1 MSRIGLVLEGGSFRG
16 IFTAG
21 VLDLLLEHHI
31 SFPYVIGVSA
41 GSGNAVN
48 FIAGQEGR
56 TKKVITH
63 ENADAYYGLGTLRNN
78 GKVLDLDQM
87 LAYDKEPLNFDSF
100 FASDVER
107 EFVAVNCE
115 TGKAE
120 YLTDDGTAES
130 ILQICK
136 ASCSVPLMCA
146 PVKIGGNA
154 YLDGSIV
161 DSIPYERAFER
172 GCDKVVVVQTRKAG
186 EAPTDYSKMKLLLN
200 VCYHSTYPKVAEVM
214 VERRYNYDK
223 QIRRLEELEQDGK
236 AIIIR
241 PEIGSIGH
249 FENDVEKINDFYKHG
264 YELME
269 KNMGKL
275 QEFIKS

>member
-21 VLDLLLEHHI
+21 VLDSLLEHHI

-146 PVKIGGNA
+146 PV
-154 YLDGSIV
+154 
-161 DSIPYERAFER
+161 
-172 GCDKVVVVQTRKAG
+172 
-186 EAPTDYSKMKLLLN
+186 
-200 VCYHSTYPKVAEVM
+200 
-214 VERRYNYDK
+214 
-223 QIRRLEELEQDGK
+223 
-236 AIIIR
+236 
-241 PEIGSIGH
+241 
-249 FENDVEKINDFYKHG
+249 
-264 YELME
+264 
-269 KNMGKL
+269 
-275 QEFIKS
+275 

>member
-21 VLDLLLEHHI
+21 VLDSLLEHHI

-100 FASDVER
+100 FASKVER
-107 EFVAVNCE
+107 EFVARR
-115 TGKAE
+115 ARQ
-120 YLTDDGTAES
+120 S
-130 ILQICK
+130 ISQMTELR
-136 ASCSVPLMCA
+136 
-146 PVKIGGNA
+146 
-154 YLDGSIV
+154 
-161 DSIPYERAFER
+161 RAFYRYVRHHVPCRLCVRRSRLAARHISTEALWIRFLMRVHLSEAVTRWLLSRQER
-172 GCDKVVVVQTRKAG
+172 RG
-186 EAPTDYSKMKLLLN
+186 KLL
-200 VCYHSTYPKVAEVM
+200 P
-214 VERRYNYDK
+214 
-223 QIRRLEELEQDGK
+223 
-236 AIIIR
+236 IIQR
-241 PEIGSIGH
+241 
-249 FENDVEKINDFYKHG
+249 
-264 YELME
+264 
-269 KNMGKL
+269 
-275 QEFIKS
+275 

>member
-1 MSRIGLVLEGGSFRG
+1 MKVAICEDDRIQAGALESLIYERLRETEYESDVDVYLG
-16 IFTAG
+16 AG
-21 VLDLLLEHHI
+21 VLDSLLEHHI

-130 ILQICK
+130 ILQDRK
-136 ASCSVPLMCA
+136 S
-146 PVKIGGNA
+146 
-154 YLDGSIV
+154 
-161 DSIPYERAFER
+161 
-172 GCDKVVVVQTRKAG
+172 TR
-186 EAPTDYSKMKLLLN
+186 LN
-200 VCYHSTYPKVAEVM
+200 SSHSGQSRMPSSA
-214 VERRYNYDK
+214 
-223 QIRRLEELEQDGK
+223 
-236 AIIIR
+236 
-241 PEIGSIGH
+241 
-249 FENDVEKINDFYKHG
+249 
-264 YELME
+264 
-269 KNMGKL
+269 
-275 QEFIKS
+275 

>member
-1 MSRIGLVLEGGSFRG
+1 MSKIGLVLEGGSFRG

-21 VLDLLLEHHI
+21 VLDSLLDHHI
-31 SFPYVIGVSA
+31 SFPYVVGVSA

-48 FIAGQEGR
+48 FIAGQRGR

-63 ENADAYYGLGTLRNN
+63 ENADAYYGLGTLKTN

-87 LAYDKEPLNFDSF
+87 LAYEPMPLDFDKF
-100 FASDVER
+100 FASDVES
-107 EFVAVNCE
+107 EFVAVNCQSGE
-115 TGKAE
+115 AE
-120 YLTDDGTAES
+120 YLSDDGTKES
-130 ILQICK
+130 LLSICK

-146 PVKIGGNA
+146 PVKIGGKA

-161 DSIPYERAFER
+161 DSIPYERAFMK
-172 GCDKVVVVQTRKAG
+172 GCDKVVVIQTRKAG

-200 VCYHSTYPKVAEVM
+200 VCYHTTYPKVAEVM
-214 VERRYNYDK
+214 VKRRYNYEK
-223 QIRRLEELEQDGK
+223 QMNRLEELVSDGK

-241 PEIGSIGH
+241 PEVGSIGH
-249 FENDVEKINDFYKHG
+249 FENDDEKINAFYQHG

-269 KNMGKL
+269 SNMDKL
-275 QEFIKS
+275 QEFMKS